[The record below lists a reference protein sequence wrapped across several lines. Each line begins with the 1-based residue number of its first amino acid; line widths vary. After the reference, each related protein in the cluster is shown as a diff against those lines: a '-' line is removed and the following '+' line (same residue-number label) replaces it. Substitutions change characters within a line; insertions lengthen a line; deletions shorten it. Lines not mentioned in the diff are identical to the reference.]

1 MTAPTHA
8 RHSHAVKAG
17 RLVGLADL
25 GIERL
30 LALWGMAGSRPKSG

>member
-8 RHSHAVKAG
+8 RHSQAAMAG
-17 RLVGLADL
+17 RAVGLADL

-30 LALWGMAGSRPKSG
+30 LASWGMAGSRPKSG